1 VYYELYIDVLFLVNF
16 MMDYILLLITRK
28 IIKSKISYGNIC
40 LGALVGS
47 VLTCVVAAIPVPYTF
62 IKFILFHA
70 VINVVMIKIGL
81 RIRWNRD
88 FLRALITL
96 YISGFLVGGVFSCL
110 DQYVKTGSLF
120 FALAIASYYISSGVL
135 AFLMSLLHFGRYF
148 CQVNLYVGEKT
159 CTARALLDTGNR
171 LSDAMTGKAVSI
183 IDKEVAETLFEGK
196 LPERIRYI
204 SYHSIGRK
212 NGVIP
217 IVTIDRMCICGD
229 EDEWIEAPMIGI
241 SESTLSSGKEY
252 DMILNP
258 EA

>member
-1 VYYELYIDVLFLVNF
+1 MYYELYIDVLFLVNF

-120 FALAIASYYISSGVL
+120 F
-135 AFLMSLLHFGRYF
+135 
-148 CQVNLYVGEKT
+148 C
-159 CTARALLDTGNR
+159 TGNCKLLYFFR
-171 LSDAMTGKAVSI
+171 CTCVSYVAFTFWKILLSGESI
-183 IDKEVAETLFEGK
+183 C
-196 LPERIRYI
+196 R
-204 SYHSIGRK
+204 RK
-212 NGVIP
+212 DLHCQG
-217 IVTIDRMCICGD
+217 T
-229 EDEWIEAPMIGI
+229 
-241 SESTLSSGKEY
+241 SGYRE
-252 DMILNP
+252 P
-258 EA
+258 P

>member
-1 VYYELYIDVLFLVNF
+1 
-16 MMDYILLLITRK
+16 
-28 IIKSKISYGNIC
+28 
-40 LGALVGS
+40 
-47 VLTCVVAAIPVPYTF
+47 
-62 IKFILFHA
+62 
-70 VINVVMIKIGL
+70 
-81 RIRWNRD
+81 
-88 FLRALITL
+88 
-96 YISGFLVGGVFSCL
+96 
-110 DQYVKTGSLF
+110 
-120 FALAIASYYISSGVL
+120 
-135 AFLMSLLHFGRYF
+135 
-148 CQVNLYVGEKT
+148 
-159 CTARALLDTGNR
+159 
-171 LSDAMTGKAVSI
+171 MTGKAVSI